1 MAIDINKLSAIQI
14 GLASPEKI
22 LEWSYGEVLKPETIN
37 YRSQKPELDG
47 LFCERIFGPS
57 KDYECHCGKYKK
69 IRFQGIKCEKCG
81 VEVTTKAVRRER
93 MGHITLASPVAHIWY
108 LRGTPSRIALIL
120 DISAKQLEDVVYFV
134 SRIVLDP
141 GTTRLLHKG
150 EVLAEKDARVKFVAV
165 VKEIISKFSS
175 DDAEYMYGEDIIN
188 QLENSKEFDFY
199 KYAAFIKKHTKAEF
213 GIGAEAIKT
222 LLEQVDLD
230 KVLEDIKNELKE
242 TQSQKAKR
250 QKLLKRLDV
259 VESFRKSNNRPEWMI
274 LSVVPVIPPDLRP
287 MLQLDGGR
295 FATSDLNDL
304 YRRVITRN
312 LRLKRLKDINAPSVI
327 LINEKR
333 MLQEAVD
340 ALIDNGR
347 RGKAVIGA
355 GGRALKSLSNTLK
368 GKQGRFRQNLLGKR
382 VDYSGR
388 SVIVVGPDLKM
399 YQCGIPREMA
409 VQLFKPFI
417 AAKMMETEAA
427 TSHKQAEKM
436 IDRQEEKVWDA
447 LDAIIKDHPVLLNR
461 APTLHRLGIQAFEVK
476 LVDGRA
482 IRLHPLV
489 CPAFNADFDGDQ
501 MAVHVPLSK
510 EAIKEARELMI
521 GSKNILGPKDGK
533 PIVTPGHDMVLGNYY
548 ITLEW
553 TKQDFYDRAKRY
565 REDGDEI
572 NAEKYEL
579 YGDCEGKIFATPE
592 EAIMAY
598 QTGNVHLQTRI
609 AIIAG
614 SLDKECF
621 TNEQKNQYLITTVGK
636 IIFNS
641 IYPKT
646 LAYLNNP
653 KDGFDST
660 PDKYFVPRGG
670 NVKETIATREINPP
684 FKKGDL
690 GKIIDYVFKHYGT
703 EETSIMLD
711 KMKDQGFK
719 FATVSGVTVSIDDIK
734 VAEGKY
740 DIIHDGD
747 AQVEQ
752 IVKFYN
758 KGLLTDDER
767 HNKVVKVWE
776 NVKAKVEALLAEQ
789 LRKNNRNPFFM
800 MSDSGARGNASNF
813 TQLAGMRGLMSK
825 PYKPS
830 SRDAHKDIIKKLSQT
845 GGKLTSAEISQLNQ
859 MSVSTERA
867 IELPIKSSF
876 REGLTVSEYFIST
889 HGARKTMSDTAL
901 KTAESGYLTRRLVDV
916 AHDVIV
922 REDDCHTDIGFEVE
936 EIRDT
941 KNDSVVVPFKDRLV
955 GRYPLKNIYHPV
967 TRELII
973 DKDSLITSEIA
984 DKIIDAGYTKISI
997 RSLFGCKTHNGV
1009 CRKCYGL
1016 NLATGKEVEIGEAI
1030 GTMAAQSIGEPGT
1043 QLTMRTFHTGG
1054 VTGNSDI
1061 TQGLPRVQE
1070 LFETRPPR
1078 GEAIISK
1085 IAGVV
1090 DSIETKDY
1098 KDGDRQIVTIKN
1110 KLDKEEYQIPF
1121 GSRIR
1126 VKVGD
1131 KVKNGQKITEGP
1143 INPKELLE
1151 VADCVEVQK
1160 YILKEVQKV
1169 YRLNGIPIG
1178 DKHIEVMI
1186 RQMLRKLIIL
1196 DGGDTDLLPG
1206 SKIDVSEFTRINRE
1220 TLIKRGRP
1228 AVAKQIILSITKA
1241 SLETESFLSAAS
1253 FQETTR
1259 VLTDAAVKGKVD
1271 HLTGLKENVIVGK
1284 LIPCV
1289 HTSKDDKIVEDEKE
1303 ITDLDIDSYEP
1314 DPRYEELT

>member
-22 LEWSYGEVLKPETIN
+22 LEWSYGEVTKPETIN

-93 MGHITLASPVAHIWY
+93 MGHIELASPVAHIWY

-141 GTTRLLHKG
+141 GTTSLLYKG
-150 EVLAEKDARVKFVAV
+150 EVLGEKEARIKFAAV
-165 VKEIISKFSS
+165 VKEIISRFSE
-175 DDAEYMYGEDIIN
+175 DDAEYIRGTDIIN
-188 QLENSKEFDFY
+188 RLENSKEFDFY
-199 KYAAFIKKHTKAEF
+199 TYSTFITQHTGAQF
-213 GIGAEAIKT
+213 GMGAEAIKT

-230 KVLEDIKNELKE
+230 KILEEIKTELKE
-242 TQSQKAKR
+242 TQSQKLKR

-274 LSVVPVIPPDLRP
+274 LTVVPVIPPDLRP

-312 LRLKRLKDINAPSVI
+312 IRLKRLKEINAPGVI

-347 RGKAVIGA
+347 RSKPVLGA

-417 AAKMMETEAA
+417 AAKMIAEGQV
-427 TSHKQAEKM
+427 TSHKQAERL
-436 IDRQEEKVWDA
+436 IDRQDERVWDA
-447 LDAIIKDHPVLLNR
+447 LDSIIKDHPVLLNR

-510 EAIKEARELMI
+510 DAVREARELMI

-553 TKQDFYDRAKRY
+553 TKEDFYRRAAKY

-579 YGDCEGKIFATPE
+579 YGDCEGKVFANPD
-592 EAIMAY
+592 EAILAY
-598 QTGNVHLQTRI
+598 QTGNIHLQTRI
-609 AIIAG
+609 AILA
-614 SLDKECF
+614 SFLDKECF
-621 TNEQKNQYLITTVGK
+621 TEEQKNQYLITTVGK

-646 LAYLNNP
+646 LVYLNSP
-653 KDGFDST
+653 KDGFET
-660 PDKYFVPRGG
+660 IPEKYFVPRGG
-670 NVKETIATREINPP
+670 NVKEIIATSELNPP

-719 FATVSGVTVSIDDIK
+719 YATVSGVTVSIDDIK

-740 DIIHDGD
+740 DIIADGD
-747 AQVEQ
+747 KQVEQ

-776 NVKAKVEALLAEQ
+776 KVKSEVEASLAKQ
-789 LRKNNRNPFFM
+789 LKKENRNPFFM

-825 PYKPS
+825 PFKPS
-830 SRDAHKDIIKKLSQT
+830 SKDAHKDLIKKLTQT

-859 MSVSTERA
+859 MSISTERA

-876 REGLTVSEYFIST
+876 REGLTVSEFFIST

-936 EIRDT
+936 EIKDT
-941 KNDSVVVPFKDRLV
+941 KNDSIVVPFKDRLV
-955 GRYPLKNIYHPV
+955 GRYPLNNIYHPE
-967 TRELII
+967 TKELIV
-973 DKDSLITSEIA
+973 DKDSLITEETA
-984 DKIIDAGYTKISI
+984 DKIIQAGYTKIKI

-1016 NLATGKEVEIGEAI
+1016 NLATGREVEVGEAI

-1054 VTGNSDI
+1054 VTGSSDI

-1085 IAGVV
+1085 TAGTVE
-1090 DSIETKDY
+1090 SIEPKEF
-1098 KDGDRQIVTIKN
+1098 KDGEKMVVTIKN
-1110 KLDKEEYQIPF
+1110 DLDTEEYVIPF
-1121 GSRIR
+1121 GARIR

-1131 KVKNGQKITEGP
+1131 FVKNGQKITEGP
-1143 INPKELLE
+1143 INPKQLLE
-1151 VADCVEVQK
+1151 VADSVEVQK

-1169 YRLNGIPIG
+1169 YRLTGIPIG

-1186 RQMLRKLIIL
+1186 RQMLRKLIVL
-1196 DGGDTDLLPG
+1196 DGGDTELLPG
-1206 SKIDVSEFTRINRE
+1206 SKIDMHEFTRINQE
-1220 TLIKRGRP
+1220 TLIHHGRP

-1259 VLTDAAVKGKVD
+1259 VLTDAAVKGKID

-1284 LIPCV
+1284 LIPCPETAKKHHDNLV
-1289 HTSKDDKIVEDEKE
+1289 SSEEKDESVEQS
-1303 ITDLDIDSYEP
+1303 IA
-1314 DPRYEELT
+1314 

>member
-1 MAIDINKLSAIQI
+1 
-14 GLASPEKI
+14 
-22 LEWSYGEVLKPETIN
+22 
-37 YRSQKPELDG
+37 
-47 LFCERIFGPS
+47 
-57 KDYECHCGKYKK
+57 
-69 IRFQGIKCEKCG
+69 
-81 VEVTTKAVRRER
+81 
-93 MGHITLASPVAHIWY
+93 
-108 LRGTPSRIALIL
+108 
-120 DISAKQLEDVVYFV
+120 
-134 SRIVLDP
+134 
-141 GTTRLLHKG
+141 
-150 EVLAEKDARVKFVAV
+150 
-165 VKEIISKFSS
+165 
-175 DDAEYMYGEDIIN
+175 
-188 QLENSKEFDFY
+188 
-199 KYAAFIKKHTKAEF
+199 
-213 GIGAEAIKT
+213 
-222 LLEQVDLD
+222 
-230 KVLEDIKNELKE
+230 
-242 TQSQKAKR
+242 
-250 QKLLKRLDV
+250 
-259 VESFRKSNNRPEWMI
+259 
-274 LSVVPVIPPDLRP
+274 
-287 MLQLDGGR
+287 
-295 FATSDLNDL
+295 
-304 YRRVITRN
+304 
-312 LRLKRLKDINAPSVI
+312 
-327 LINEKR
+327 
-333 MLQEAVD
+333 
-340 ALIDNGR
+340 
-347 RGKAVIGA
+347 
-355 GGRALKSLSNTLK
+355 
-368 GKQGRFRQNLLGKR
+368 
-382 VDYSGR
+382 
-388 SVIVVGPDLKM
+388 M

-417 AAKMMETEAA
+417 AAKMIADGEV
-427 TSHKQAEKM
+427 TSHKQAERL
-436 IDRQEEKVWDA
+436 IDRQDEKVWDA
-447 LDAIIKDHPVLLNR
+447 LDKIVKDHPVLLNR

-510 EAIKEARELMI
+510 NAIKEARELMI

-553 TKQDFYDRAKRY
+553 SKQDFYDRAAKY
-565 REDGDEI
+565 RAEGDEI

-579 YGDCEGKIFATPE
+579 YGDCEGKVFANPD
-592 EAIMAY
+592 EAMMAY
-598 QTGNVHLQTRI
+598 QTQNIHLQTRI
-609 AIIAG
+609 AIVAG
-614 SLDKECF
+614 SLDKNSF
-621 TNEQKNQYLITTVGK
+621 TEEQKNQYLITTVGK

-653 KDGFDST
+653 KDGFEKT
-660 PDKYFVPRGG
+660 PEKYFVPRGG
-670 NVKETIATREINPP
+670 NVREIIAGRELNPP

-690 GKIIDYVFKHYGT
+690 GKIIDFVFKHYGT

-719 FATVSGVTVSIDDIK
+719 YATVSGVTVSIDDIK

-747 AQVEQ
+747 RQVEQ

-776 NVKAKVEALLAEQ
+776 KVKSDVESSLSKQ
-789 LRKNNRNPFFM
+789 LKKENRNPFFM

-825 PYKPS
+825 PYKAN
-830 SRDAHKDIIKKLSQT
+830 SRDAHKDIIKKLAQT

-859 MSVSTERA
+859 MSISTERA

-876 REGLTVSEYFIST
+876 REGLTVSEFFIST

-916 AHDVIV
+916 AHDVII
-922 REDDCHTDIGFEVE
+922 REDDCHTDVGFEVE
-936 EIRDT
+936 EIKDT
-941 KNDSVVVPFKDRLV
+941 KNDSIVVPFKDRLV
-955 GRYPLKNIYHPV
+955 GRYPLSNIYHPE
-967 TRELII
+967 TKELIV
-973 DKDSLITSEIA
+973 DKDSIITAEIA
-984 DKIIDAGYTKISI
+984 DKIMAAGYTKIKI

-1009 CRKCYGL
+1009 CKKCYGL

-1054 VTGNSDI
+1054 VTGSSDI

-1085 IAGVV
+1085 TAGKVE
-1090 DSIETKDY
+1090 SIELKDF
-1098 KDGDRQIVTIKN
+1098 KDGERMVVTIKN
-1110 KLDKEEYQIPF
+1110 DLDTEEYAIPF
-1121 GSRIR
+1121 GARIR
-1126 VKVGD
+1126 VKVGED
-1131 KVKNGQKITEGP
+1131 IKNGQKITDGP
-1143 INPKELLE
+1143 INPKQLLE
-1151 VADCVEVQK
+1151 VADSVEVQK

-1169 YRLNGIPIG
+1169 YRLTGIPIG

-1186 RQMLRKLIIL
+1186 RQMLKKLIVL

-1206 SKIDVSEFTRINRE
+1206 SKVDVNEFTRVNQNALINH
-1220 TLIKRGRP
+1220 GRP

-1271 HLTGLKENVIVGK
+1271 HLNGLKENVIVGK

-1289 HTSKDDKIVEDEKE
+1289 CTSKEEKVEAHDSTIKE
-1303 ITDLDIDSYEP
+1303 L
-1314 DPRYEELT
+1314 EETII

>member
-22 LEWSYGEVLKPETIN
+22 LEWSYGEVTKPETIN

-69 IRFQGIKCEKCG
+69 IRFQGIICEKCG

-93 MGHITLASPVAHIWY
+93 MGHIALASPVAHIWY

-134 SRIVLDP
+134 SRIVLNP
-141 GTTRLLHKG
+141 GSTHLLYKG
-150 EVLAEKDARVKFVAV
+150 EVLGEKEARIKFVAV
-165 VKEIISKFSS
+165 IKEIISQFSE
-175 DDAEYMYGEDIIN
+175 DEAEYTYGMDIIN
-188 QLENSKEFDFY
+188 HLENSKEFDFY
-199 KYAAFIKKHTKAEF
+199 RYATFISKHTGAEF

-230 KVLEDIKNELKE
+230 KILEEIKNELKE

-274 LSVVPVIPPDLRP
+274 LTVVPVIPPDLRP

-312 LRLKRLKDINAPSVI
+312 LRLKRLKEINAPSVI

-417 AAKMMETEAA
+417 AAKMIAKGSA
-427 TSHKQAEKM
+427 TSHKQAERL
-436 IDRQEEKVWDA
+436 IDRQDERVWDA
-447 LDAIIKDHPVLLNR
+447 LDSIIKDHPVLLNR

-510 EAIKEARELMI
+510 EAIQEARELMI

-553 TKQDFYDRAKRY
+553 TKQDFYNRAKKY

-579 YGDCEGKIFATPE
+579 YGDCEGKIFANPD

-598 QTGNVHLQTRI
+598 QTGNIHLQTRI
-609 AIIAG
+609 AIVAG

-621 TNEQKNQYLITTVGK
+621 TEDQKNQYLITTVGK

-653 KDGFDST
+653 KDGFATT
-660 PDKYFVPRGG
+660 PEKYFVPRGG
-670 NVKETIATREINPP
+670 NVREIIASRDLNPP

-703 EETSIMLD
+703 EETSVMLD

-740 DIIHDGD
+740 DIIHEGD
-747 AQVEQ
+747 SQVEQ

-776 NVKAKVEALLAEQ
+776 NVKSKVENLLAEQ
-789 LRKNNRNPFFM
+789 LKKDNRNPFFM

-859 MSVSTERA
+859 MSVATERA

-936 EIRDT
+936 EIVDT
-941 KNDSVVVPFKDRLV
+941 KNNSVVVPFKDRLI

-967 TRELII
+967 TKDLIV
-973 DKDSLITSEIA
+973 DKDTLITSEIA
-984 DKIIDAGYTKISI
+984 DKIIAAGYTKVSI

-1016 NLATGKEVEIGEAI
+1016 NLATGREVEIGEAI

-1070 LFETRPPR
+1070 LFETRPPK
-1078 GEAIISK
+1078 GEALISK

-1110 KLDKEEYQIPF
+1110 DLDTEEYVIPF
-1121 GSRIR
+1121 GARIR

-1131 KVKNGQKITEGP
+1131 TIRNGQKITDGP

-1186 RQMLRKLIIL
+1186 RQMLRKLVIL

-1220 TLIKRGRP
+1220 TLIKHGRP

-1289 HTSKDDKIVEDEKE
+1289 HTTYAPKNADENIENIDDYVPSGEVQNI
-1303 ITDLDIDSYEP
+1303 
-1314 DPRYEELT
+1314 